1 MAAHSSSSSTLES
14 DAALLAGVPTEILDL
29 AFEYY
34 DWGLDFLLANDFYD
48 IAIDFCDLRSS
59 KFSLFKPFL
68 YAPVAGLGGSLLI
81 FITLFL

>member
-34 DWGLDFLLANDFYD
+34 D
-48 IAIDFCDLRSS
+48 
-59 KFSLFKPFL
+59 
-68 YAPVAGLGGSLLI
+68 
-81 FITLFL
+81 